1 MGGSSICCYIS
12 FLKLA
17 TKSSLGVEMS
27 IVICGFLGHETQDL
41 EKRVVQEFSELGF
54 KVEIHPDIN
63 LLQQNDDESLYLN
76 FLETPA
82 YIKRSYPGVPLLA
95 GCGYYVSLNPGGA
108 NPDDKNRLVS
118 VDNYTYQVCTRTS
131 SGRSPSSFYAQAL
144 TVAILS
150 KITGGQ
156 FYAEGHGDIVSGDSG
171 LEQILTELRQDADL
185 EFDADAY
192 PFQTWPPIDPTVAY
206 TWPAPLESK
215 IPKTVAKSIPPKKII
230 KITPMG
236 LFCLF
241 IFLYFSIVTI
251 IYS

>member
-1 MGGSSICCYIS
+1 
-12 FLKLA
+12 
-17 TKSSLGVEMS
+17 MS

-41 EKRVVQEFSELGF
+41 ENRVVQEFAELGF
-54 KVEIHPDIN
+54 KVAIHPDMN
-63 LLQQNDDESLYLN
+63 LLQQNDDESLYLA
-76 FLETPA
+76 FIETPA
-82 YIKRSYPGVPLLA
+82 YLKRSYPGVPLLA
-95 GCGYYVSLNPGGA
+95 GCGYYVSRNAAGA
-108 NPDDKNRLVS
+108 NADNRNKP
-118 VDNYTYQVCTRTS
+118 VDNENCTYQVCTRTS
-131 SGRSPSSFYAQAL
+131 AGRSLSGFYAQAL

-156 FYAEGHGDIVSGDSG
+156 FYVEGHEDVVSGEAG
-171 LEQILTELRQDADL
+171 LEKILMELKQSADL

-215 IPKTVAKSIPPKKII
+215 ISKPIAKSIPPKKRI